1 MAFGELTGQVVIP
14 VIGFLVAGVTAFY
27 MFRLVIR
34 TFLGEHA
41 EPQRLA
47 HIHESPAVMTIP
59 LVVLAVMS
67 FFAVFSLNPL
77 AATSGWIV
85 QSLPRPEFVTPVSVA
100 PATTTVFEEALHQVH
115 TNAMGLSLLMAG
127 LGILVAFA
135 TYAWKKID
143 AEAVARRL
151 RPLYLF
157 LLNKWYFDETY
168 DLLVIRPTLGFT
180 RLLRWFDNTIVDGVV
195 NGAGWLTRGFSF
207 VSGRV
212 DTIVVDG
219 AVNMTAYLTGVLG
232 LVLRKFQT
240 GKVQTYIMFVV
251 LSVVIFYFVYRLV

>member
-1 MAFGELTGQVVIP
+1 M
-14 VIGFLVAGVTAFY
+14 
-27 MFRLVIR
+27 
-34 TFLGEHA
+34 
-41 EPQRLA
+41 
-47 HIHESPAVMTIP
+47 
-59 LVVLAVMS
+59 
-67 FFAVFSLNPL
+67 
-77 AATSGWIV
+77 
-85 QSLPRPEFVTPVSVA
+85 QSLPRPETVTPASVA
-100 PATTTVFEEALHQVH
+100 PATATVFEEALHHVH
-115 TNAMGLSLLMAG
+115 GKAMGLSLLMAG

-135 TYAWKKID
+135 TYSWKKID

-151 RPLYLF
+151 RPVHLF

-207 VSGRV
+207 FSGKV

-219 AVNMTAYLTGVLG
+219 AVNMTAYLSGVLG